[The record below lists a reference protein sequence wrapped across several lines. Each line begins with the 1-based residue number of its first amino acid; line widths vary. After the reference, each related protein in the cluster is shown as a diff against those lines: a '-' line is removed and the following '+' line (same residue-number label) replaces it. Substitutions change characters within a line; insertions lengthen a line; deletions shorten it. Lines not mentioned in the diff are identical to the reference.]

1 MKDKDIEKKLKELES
16 NQKTLDNRITSLQND
31 RESDIKISNHR
42 IQSLEKQLK
51 EHDKL
56 FIKIKDLIE
65 TLSNNSLK
73 INDKIID
80 KMAGIQTRITKLEQ
94 KIKVS

>member
-65 TLSNNSLK
+65 NLGNRTIEN
-73 INDKIID
+73 IN
-80 KMAGIQTRITKLEQ
+80 RLITKIKNLEQ
-94 KIKVS
+94 KIK